1 MATTAVQILGVP
13 GTAMQYQQP
22 SLTTWQA
29 AAVFSSTG
37 IPTEKVILAEGPEKS
52 RI

>member
-1 MATTAVQILGVP
+1 MATTAVQIPGVP
-13 GTAMQYQQP
+13 RYGDAIP
-22 SLTTWQA
+22 AIIDQA
-29 AAVFSSTG
+29 AAVFSNTG